1 MSGKQVP
8 ASSAS
13 ASANP
18 LSYLGRKVFATQRAL
33 AEILKE
39 IRELD
44 EVPAATSRSSVK
56 RAREQKLQEY
66 ETAYGHIYIEP
77 TLQKEDGTDV
87 TIPMLSPAAMLT
99 WATQHC
105 QAFGEFLEKRLDL
118 NPPSI
123 DKSWSL
129 VWYSDEVAP
138 GNQLKHVNKRKVQVI
153 YWSLQQLG
161 NHARGCE
168 TCWFTLTAVRSS
180 VVADMG
186 GMAVLLRQIARFF
199 FEVPDWRRG
208 LLLTCPTGPRMLFA
222 DLRVLISDEA
232 AIKQSLCNKG
242 ASGLIFCIHCQNA
255 VDHKSDV
262 AANSGG
268 RQISSV
274 ETDISRFRQQ
284 TQRSVKE
291 YMDYLAQQQPLLS
304 KARFEKLQTA
314 LGFNFKPMGLL
325 AHPAYGPKVIDCI
338 MFDWMHVYLVNGLFN
353 VLTGL
358 FLRDLH
364 VHGWKGP
371 DIQRF
376 ADGFTWPARL
386 RGAAPKDVLHKRG
399 SPGDSLKCSA
409 SEALNFLQVLRTYL
423 VLWVLPQCNEDM
435 RNACEVWLAMCKVLD
450 ALQKIAVGDGCTA
463 VELQALVKGHL
474 DLAKARYGED
484 SFWVPK
490 CHLALHLPLQL
501 AKHSCLM
508 SCFVHERKHKIVK
521 KISNQVL
528 DTSRAFEKSILDDVL
543 HGHVQQLADP
553 AFLPGEACLH
563 ACIYLFCNI

>member
-1 MSGKQVP
+1 MSTKDVP
-8 ASSAS
+8 

-129 VWYSDEVAP
+129 VWYSDEIAP

-199 FEVPDWRRG
+199 FEVPDWRQG

-255 VDHKSDV
+255 VDHKSHV
-262 AANSGG
+262 AGNSGG
-268 RQISSV
+268 SQISSL

-291 YMDYLAQQQPLLS
+291 YMDYLAQQQPLQS

-358 FLRDLH
+358 FLGDLH
-364 VHGWKGP
+364 VQGWKGP

-399 SPGDSLKCSA
+399 SPSDSLKCSA

-474 DLAKARYGED
+474 DLAKARYGAD